1 MINPPSRIPKTSSK
15 HTADVLLRAAL
26 SKKALNPVLI
36 RLEGLTSVTDYFLIV
51 SARSRRHVKA
61 VAEAVLEDGR
71 KQKIR
76 RYSTEGVQEG
86 NWALLDYGDVV
97 VHIFQTPVREFYDL
111 EGLWAEAPRETLPPD
126 LLREIEVVA
135 QEQDK
140 LEEEW

>member
-1 MINPPSRIPKTSSK
+1 
-15 HTADVLLRAAL
+15 
-26 SKKALNPVLI
+26 
-36 RLEGLTSVTDYFLIV
+36 
-51 SARSRRHVKA
+51 
-61 VAEAVLEDGR
+61 
-71 KQKIR
+71 
-76 RYSTEGVQEG
+76 VQEG

-126 LLREIEVVA
+126 LLREIEVAA